1 MDGGERYGIF
11 TSDFVETYHKTQ
23 QQGVD
28 DIDFE
33 IIRDTNSCSLY
44 EYSSVSMAMW
54 SLGFFTLLNSPLKV
68 GPRRAILKRRIIPF
82 FVETFCDGNHPDH
95 NRPCAMR
102 VLHEID
108 CPHHRVAVRFS
119 RE

>member
-1 MDGGERYGIF
+1 MRFPIPD
-11 TSDFVETYHKTQ
+11 
-23 QQGVD
+23 
-28 DIDFE
+28 
-33 IIRDTNSCSLY
+33 
-44 EYSSVSMAMW
+44 
-54 SLGFFTLLNSPLKV
+54 V

-108 CPHHRVAVRFS
+108 CPLHRVAVRFS
-119 RE
+119 REEFYYVIIIVLGAWILFKGRCGF

>member
-1 MDGGERYGIF
+1 M
-11 TSDFVETYHKTQ
+11 
-23 QQGVD
+23 
-28 DIDFE
+28 
-33 IIRDTNSCSLY
+33 
-44 EYSSVSMAMW
+44 
-54 SLGFFTLLNSPLKV
+54 LGL
-68 GPRRAILKRRIIPF
+68 GPKRTILKRRIIPF

-119 RE
+119 REEFYYVIIIVLGVWILFKGRCGF

>member
-1 MDGGERYGIF
+1 MLR
-11 TSDFVETYHKTQ
+11 
-23 QQGVD
+23 
-28 DIDFE
+28 
-33 IIRDTNSCSLY
+33 
-44 EYSSVSMAMW
+44 
-54 SLGFFTLLNSPLKV
+54 LGPKRT
-68 GPRRAILKRRIIPF
+68 ILKRRIIPF

-119 RE
+119 REEFYLRDYHSSRGMDSFQGMLWVLMKKCLHLFGFRNVPDLTYD

>member
-68 GPRRAILKRRIIPF
+68 GPKRAMVHSLLEYT
-82 FVETFCDGNHPDH
+82 FVQN
-95 NRPCAMR
+95 NLIYKYY
-102 VLHEID
+102 VLY
-108 CPHHRVAVRFS
+108 
-119 RE
+119 